1 MMIRTNLKLLYNR
14 RKLLL
19 LAAKGRCIFT
29 PFTRLKSATMM
40 GEGVVG
46 QVGDLNRQ
54 ITPIGRDLPSHDY
67 CC

>member
-1 MMIRTNLKLLYNR
+1 MIRTNSKLLYNR

-19 LAAKGRCIFT
+19 LAAKRRCIFT
-29 PFTRLKSATMM
+29 PFTRPKSATVM

-54 ITPIGRDLPSHDY
+54 ITPVGKGLASHDY